1 MKKHVFKFKF
11 VLMGAVAIA
20 AFSAIT
26 MLLWNWLMPCIFGL
40 TTISFWQ
47 ALGLLALVR
56 ILFSG
61 IGDNH
66 WMGDGHKRHHHNH
79 LREKWMKMT
88 HEEQKEFIKSRGFG
102 HHPFGRDCE
111 RDFFNQKDEP
121 EKKD

>member
-1 MKKHVFKFKF
+1 MNMKQHGFGF
-11 VLMGAVAIA
+11 VPIGLAAIAGFGAV
-20 AFSAIT
+20 T

-40 TTISFWQ
+40 AAISFWQ
-47 ALGLLALVR
+47 ALGLLVLSR
-56 ILFSG
+56 ILFGG
-61 IGDNH
+61 IGGRP
-66 WMGDGHKRHHHNH
+66 WMGMGRHKHHNH